1 MAPSSPSPQFAIF
14 FTSSQEAE
22 QVRRDIALLSYLLAK
37 VTYKLSNDSSTEEKP
52 YSRPKLDPIKPWIH
66 LAFMLTTGR
75 PRDSSGSKVVAV
87 TGKVENDSITAALVT
102 RNVSHRNPSPQLSIS
117 ELTPIAKRGWRLL
130 RNDSS
135 TTMCAEARISRMFPM
150 LTCL

>member
-1 MAPSSPSPQFAIF
+1 MAPSTPSPQFATF

-22 QVRRDIALLSYLLAK
+22 QVRRDIALLSYFLAK
-37 VTYKLSNDSSTEEKP
+37 VTFKPNDSGTQQKP
-52 YSRPKLDPIKPWIH
+52 SSRPKLDPIQPWIH

-75 PRDSSGSKVVAV
+75 PRDPSGSKVVAV

-117 ELTPIAKRGWRLL
+117 ELTPTAKRGWRLL
-130 RNDSS
+130 RKDSS
-135 TTMCAEARISRMFPM
+135 TTMCAEARISRMFPT
-150 LTCL
+150 LTRL

>member
-1 MAPSSPSPQFAIF
+1 MAPSTPSPQFATF
-14 FTSSQEAE
+14 FTSIQEAE
-22 QVRRDIALLSYLLAK
+22 QVRHDIALLSYLLAK
-37 VTYKLSNDSSTEEKP
+37 VTWEPNDSGTQQKP
-52 YSRPKLDPIKPWIH
+52 FSRPKLDPIQLWIH

-75 PRDSSGSKVVAV
+75 PRDPSGSKVVAV